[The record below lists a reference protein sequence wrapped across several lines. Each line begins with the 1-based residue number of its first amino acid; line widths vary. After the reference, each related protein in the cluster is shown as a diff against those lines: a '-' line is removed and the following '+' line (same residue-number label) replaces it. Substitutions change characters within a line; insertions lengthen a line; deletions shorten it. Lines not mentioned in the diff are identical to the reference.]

1 MMMIPQRFFVKAA
14 ALAALPAVVA
24 LGLFLGAA
32 DTIAA
37 QQKPKRPKVALRS
50 SPAMAFAPATIT
62 FTAELQDG
70 DNDYEEFYCAA
81 VEWDWADGTHS
92 ESTDDCEPY
101 EAGKSEIRRR
111 YAIQHKYNIDGIYD
125 VQFRLKQRG
134 KVVASARTK
143 ITVRGSLVQ

>member
-1 MMMIPQRFFVKAA
+1 MITQRFFVKPV
-14 ALAALPAVVA
+14 ALAALGAVLA
-24 LGLFLGAA
+24 TGLSLTAV
-32 DTIAA
+32 DTVAA
-37 QQKPKRPKVALRS
+37 QQKPKRPKLALRS

-70 DNDYEEFYCAA
+70 DNDYQEFYCAEI
-81 VEWDWADGTHS
+81 EWDWADGTHS
-92 ESTDDCEPY
+92 SSTDDCEPY

-111 YAIQHKYNIDGIYD
+111 FAIQHKYNIDGVYD

-143 ITVRGSLVQ
+143 ITVRAH